1 MNKSIMGNFLL
12 FLSVIWLISC
22 HGDNSVQRDFNYLY
36 KATLI
41 DEKAPERILKKD
53 VYNKIKKVDI
63 PPYVGNLRELAVD
76 GDTIYF
82 SDTESVYRYFDG
94 KFKIAFTPDK
104 GRGPMEVPQI
114 FRFEIRNNI
123 IAISGYPDLRL
134 MIHDLSR
141 DVSNLIMTQYR
152 SDVMIDENSYIYG
165 ENSSNIS
172 GNMFN
177 KFSSNGDSLKS
188 FGNLFNNQAQSL
200 DMFDFYWSYNSKH
213 DLIFIGFMY
222 VGYHVALT
230 TDGEVKYSM
239 HSIHHPG
246 RYPVITTQGGYRFVD
261 DGGISILR
269 QLTTANDELHVYTAH
284 AADKKGEYYGALVE
298 VFDVPTGKYKFSYVL
313 DEVLHWPILL
323 LDDYGL
329 VAVNQDYEMVF
340 WERNQ

>member
-1 MNKSIMGNFLL
+1 MLFFLAFWL
-12 FLSVIWLISC
+12 ASCNSENTLEREFGFL
-22 HGDNSVQRDFNYLY
+22 H
-36 KATLI
+36 KATLVD
-41 DEKAPERILKKD
+41 DEAPERVLKKD
-53 VYNKIKKVDI
+53 VYKKIKKVEI
-63 PPYVGNLRELAVD
+63 PSYVGDLRELAID

-82 SDTESVYRYFDG
+82 SDTESVYRYFNDE
-94 KFKIAFTPDK
+94 FDIAFTPKK

-134 MIHDLSR
+134 LIHDLSTGL
-141 DVSNLIMTQYR
+141 SKLIMTQYR
-152 SDVMIDENSYIYG
+152 SDVMIDDHMNIYG

-177 KFSSNGDSLKS
+177 MFSINGDSLKS

-200 DMFDFYWSYNSKH
+200 DMFDFYWSYNTKH

-222 VGYHVALT
+222 VGYYVALT
-230 TDGEVKYSM
+230 TDGEVIYSM
-239 HSIHHPG
+239 HSLHHPG
-246 RYPVITTQGGYRFVD
+246 RFPVITTQGGYRFVD
-261 DGGISILR
+261 DGGINILR
-269 QLTTANDELHVYTAH
+269 QLTTANDELHIYTAH
-284 AADKKGEYYGALVE
+284 AADKKGDYYGALVE

-329 VAVNQDYEMVF
+329 VSVNQDYEMVF
-340 WERNQ
+340 WERN

>member
-1 MNKSIMGNFLL
+1 ML
-12 FLSVIWLISC
+12 FISC
-22 HGDNSVQRDFNYLY
+22 RSDNSIQRDFNFLHG
-36 KATLI
+36 ATLI
-41 DEKAPERILKKD
+41 DDEAPERILKKD
-53 VYNKIKKVDI
+53 VYKKTKKVDI

-94 KFKIAFTPDK
+94 EFKIAFTPDK

-114 FRFEIRNNI
+114 FRFDIRNNI
-123 IAISGYPDLRL
+123 IVISGYPDLRL
-134 MIHDLSR
+134 LIHNLTSGDSKLLESEYR
-141 DVSNLIMTQYR
+141 GHVLVDKYSN
-152 SDVMIDENSYIYG
+152 IYG
-165 ENSSNIS
+165 DNSSNLS
-172 GNMFN
+172 EMMFT
-177 KFSSNGDSLKS
+177 KFSSVGDSLKS
-188 FGNLFNNQAQSL
+188 FGSLFENQYRSL
-200 DMFDFYWSYNSKH
+200 NMFDLYWSYNSKH

-298 VFDVPTGKYKFSYVL
+298 VFDVPTGKYKFSCVL

-323 LDDYGL
+323 LEDYGL